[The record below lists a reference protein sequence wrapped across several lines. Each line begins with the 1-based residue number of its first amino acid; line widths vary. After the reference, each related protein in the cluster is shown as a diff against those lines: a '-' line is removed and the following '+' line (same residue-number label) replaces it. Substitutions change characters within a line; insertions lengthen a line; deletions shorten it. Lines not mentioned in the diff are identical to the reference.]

1 MSVRLSAVVLLAGLA
16 FAAPVHAEVDLLN
29 LEQFSGAQESES
41 AALIAVDPTMI
52 GAPVTALPSSPD
64 QPAPV
69 AEIQDEGLTDPQPE
83 PATLVELAGP
93 TPSEEKI
100 QSVSLAPESFVDH
113 NQDEM
118 LAWIATDLAS
128 AGEATTGSL
137 APESA
142 GTETLLTEQ
151 PVVYPSEDNALSLEE
166 QLIP

>member
-29 LEQFSGAQESES
+29 LEHLSDTQVSET
-41 AALIAVDPTMI
+41 APLIAVDPSMI
-52 GAPVTALPSSPD
+52 GTPVTALPSTPD
-64 QPAPV
+64 QLAPV

-83 PATLVELAGP
+83 PTTPVELAGP

-100 QSVSLAPESFVDH
+100 ESVSLAPESFLDR
-113 NQDEM
+113 NQDEL

-128 AGEATTGSL
+128 AGEVTTGSV

-142 GTETLLTEQ
+142 GTETLLMEQ
-151 PVVYPSEDNALSLEE
+151 RVVYPLEDNTPSLEE

>member
-69 AEIQDEGLTDPQPE
+69 AEIQDVVLADPQP
-83 PATLVELAGP
+83 AALVELAGP

-151 PVVYPSEDNALSLEE
+151 PVVYPLEDNALSLEE

>member
-41 AALIAVDPTMI
+41 ATLIAVDPTMI
-52 GAPVTALPSSPD
+52 GAPVTARPSSPD

-69 AEIQDEGLTDPQPE
+69 AEIQDEGLTNPQ

-93 TPSEEKI
+93 IASEEKI

-137 APESA
+137 APKSA

>member
-1 MSVRLSAVVLLAGLA
+1 MSVRLSAVILLTGLA

-29 LEQFSGAQESES
+29 LEQVSDAQENETSP
-41 AALIAVDPTMI
+41 LIAVDPAMI
-52 GAPVTALPSSPD
+52 GAPVTALPSAPD

-69 AEIQDEGLTDPQPE
+69 AEIQDEGLTHPQ
-83 PATLVELAGP
+83 PATLVDLADP

-100 QSVSLAPESFVDH
+100 QSVSLAPDSFVDQ

-151 PVVYPSEDNALSLEE
+151 PVVYPLEDNALSLEE